1 MAATLIAIADAV
13 AATLNAATFGQPL
26 TAVRSYQPEY
36 GPADTG
42 TLRVSVV
49 PEAVDA
55 ERKTRATFEE
65 DHRVSVLFQHRTDM
79 TDSELDAL
87 MELVEEVADHLK
99 ETPLTGVSGAAAVQC
114 VAVSNAPVFAQDR
127 LAELREFCSLLVAT
141 YKTWR

>member
-42 TLRVSVV
+42 TLKVSVV
-49 PEAVDA
+49 PEAIDA

-99 ETPLTGVSGAAAVQC
+99 ETPLSGLSGVQC

-127 LAELREFCSLLVAT
+127 LAEFREFCSLLVVT